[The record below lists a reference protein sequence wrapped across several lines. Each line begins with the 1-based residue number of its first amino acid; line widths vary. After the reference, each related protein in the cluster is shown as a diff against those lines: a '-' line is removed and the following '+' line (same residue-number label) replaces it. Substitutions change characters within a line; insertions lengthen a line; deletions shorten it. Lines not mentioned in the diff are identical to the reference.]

1 MICLRNE
8 QKSFCHFW
16 DCNQVLHFRLLL
28 IMWAAPFILR
38 DLDHNSRHNG
48 HLNVICSSLGH
59 MYMLDLMF
67 LYFLYLRVELLKR
80 MVVLFLVFWGNL
92 HIVFPPCCINF
103 HSHHHWT
110 ILLFSPHLCQI
121 LLFIFF
127 LFSAILT
134 DIKWCLIMV
143 FICISL
149 IVILS
154 IFSCTCWL
162 SICLFWKMSIQVLF
176 PEYFPPFIKLSFHFI
191 NFFFFFALQKL
202 LCLIR
207 SHLFIFCIGLFCLMR
222 QIQKILLQFLS
233 KHDHIP
239 GKSEQWLLK
248 YY

>member
-1 MICLRNE
+1 MLILGTRVYVGFNVSLFPLPQSGITEMYGSSIYSFLRKPPHCL
-8 QKSFCHFW
+8 
-16 DCNQVLHFRLLL
+16 
-28 IMWAAPFILR
+28 
-38 DLDHNSRHNG
+38 
-48 HLNVICSSLGH
+48 
-59 MYMLDLMF
+59 
-67 LYFLYLRVELLKR
+67 
-80 MVVLFLVFWGNL
+80 
-92 HIVFPPCCINF
+92 PPCCINF

-110 ILLFSPHLCQI
+110 IILFSPHLCQI

-134 DIKWCLIMV
+134 DNKWCLIMV

-162 SICLFWKMSIQVLF
+162 SVCLFWKMSIQVLF
-176 PEYFPPFIKLSFHFI
+176 PEYFPQLIKLSFHFI

-207 SHLFIFCIGLFCLMR
+207 SHLFIFCIGLFCLVR

-233 KHDHIP
+233 KHGHIP
-239 GKSEQWLLK
+239 GNSEQWLLK